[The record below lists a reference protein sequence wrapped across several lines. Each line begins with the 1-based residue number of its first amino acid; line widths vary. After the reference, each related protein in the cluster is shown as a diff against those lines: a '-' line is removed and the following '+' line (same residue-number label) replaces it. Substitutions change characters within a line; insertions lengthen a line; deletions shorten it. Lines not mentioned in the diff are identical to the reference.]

1 MTIDDQV
8 TARDEAKRI
17 LNEAQSAIGH
27 IEIAVDDLNSLMV
40 ELLWSHN
47 LSEEAQDLANDL
59 GGEANKLWG
68 DLNKHFERL
77 RREIAAADDDDDE
90 SEGGA
95 S

>member
-77 RREIAAADDDDDE
+77 RREIAADDDDEDE